1 MILEYPEYSTTSEMG
16 MRWYHTPDGA
26 LPSITTILGGTE
38 APEKTASLENWRN
51 SLGREKAAAK
61 TKEATDHGTMV
72 HLLAERYLKKEE
84 VFAPV
89 EGKPVPQGDKD
100 AFNSLKLKLNR
111 INSIWGQEKAVYSS
125 ILNVA
130 GRFDC
135 AGEYNGT
142 PSIIDFK
149 TAARVKSRADVS
161 DYELQLAFYAVAHNE
176 RFGTDIKQGVIL
188 MAAAKGFPLEFI
200 VPITDELIEQLAV
213 RAEAFWAK
221 VLQKV

>member
-1 MILEYPEYSTTSEMG
+1 MIFDYPDYDTTNEMG

-26 LPSITTILGGTE
+26 LPSITTVLGGTE

-84 VFAPV
+84 VFATV
-89 EGKPVPQGDKD
+89 DGAAVPQGDKD

-111 INSIWGQEKAVYSS
+111 INRVWGQEKAIYSS
-125 ILNVA
+125 VLNVA

-135 AGEYNGT
+135 AGEYNGV

-149 TAARVKSRADVS
+149 TAARVKSKSDVS

-176 RFGTDIKQGVIL
+176 RFGTSINQGVIL

-200 VPITDELIEQLAV
+200 VPITDELIEKLSIRV
-213 RAEAFWAK
+213 DAFWAK
-221 VLQKV
+221 VLQAV